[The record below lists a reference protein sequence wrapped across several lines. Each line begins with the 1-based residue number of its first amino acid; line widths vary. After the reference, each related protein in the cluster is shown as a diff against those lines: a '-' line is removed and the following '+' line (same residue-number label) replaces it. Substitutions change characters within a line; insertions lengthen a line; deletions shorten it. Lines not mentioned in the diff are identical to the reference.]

1 MKPKDLWIPCCFE
14 NRRPLIIQRLLYI
27 PLNYDKHQKFS
38 SLNFERIFPRKQPA
52 AIEYCSGNGQ
62 WIIEKAKQNPQVNWI
77 AVEKRLDRVR
87 KIWAKMHNDGLGNLF
102 VVFSE
107 AETFTKYYLKEE
119 QISFVFI
126 NFPDPWPK
134 QKHAKHRLIQKDFL
148 SDLAKVLNR
157 SGEITLVT
165 DDEKYKD
172 QMIKTFQNAEPFHS
186 LYPSPFYQTKLETY
200 GSSFFE
206 NLWKSKGRNIF
217 YLKYIYE
224 N

>member
-1 MKPKDLWIPCCFE
+1 MKPKDLWIPCRFE

-38 SLNFERIFPRKQPA
+38 SLNFERIFPKQQQV

-62 WIIEKAKQNPQVNWI
+62 WILEKAKQYPHLNWI
-77 AVEKRLDRVR
+77 AVEKRFDRVR
-87 KIWAKMHNDGLGNLF
+87 KIWAKMHNDRLDNLF

-119 QISFVFI
+119 QVSFVFI

-134 QKHAKHRLIQKDFL
+134 QKHAKHRLIQKEFL
-148 SDLAKVLNR
+148 LDLSKVLNR
-157 SGEITLVT
+157 SSEVTLVT
-165 DDEKYKD
+165 DDEIYKD
-172 QMIKTFQNAEPFHS
+172 RMIKTFEAVESFHS
-186 LYPSPFYQTKLETY
+186 FYPFPFYETKLETY

-217 YLKYIYE
+217 YLKYIYG